1 MPDRLLVSVFGNR
14 NTGKTTTWNTLF
26 GATVNTGKHERRL
39 YLNKAQ
45 WVNVFLVSGS
55 PEERKLTIEQ
65 MLDGKL
71 PTIVLCSAQYKP
83 DVTKTFDHFFNNK
96 YDAFVQWLN
105 PGHGETARYT
115 DPLGLK
121 DYLLNSGAT
130 LQIRDGRIPP
140 QSRVNDI
147 RQLILGWATLR
158 NLVSTDF

>member
-1 MPDRLLVSVFGNR
+1 
-14 NTGKTTTWNTLF
+14 
-26 GATVNTGKHERRL
+26 
-39 YLNKAQ
+39 
-45 WVNVFLVSGS
+45 
-55 PEERKLTIEQ
+55 

-71 PTIVLCSAQYKP
+71 PKIVLCSAQYKP
-83 DVTKTFDHFFNNK
+83 DVAKTFDHFFNNK
-96 YDAFVQWLN
+96 YDSFVQWLN

-115 DPLGLK
+115 DTLGLK